1 MIFFPIKISFLE
13 LFYQQ
18 NQVSRNKCVAG
29 KTQMKFVQKPA
40 EPIKIILASRAKMIG
55 SKMGGPEHATGV
67 F

>member
-1 MIFFPIKISFLE
+1 
-13 LFYQQ
+13 
-18 NQVSRNKCVAG
+18 
-29 KTQMKFVQKPA
+29 MKFVQKPA